1 MFGLSK
7 KKSPLDALEKK
18 YKKLLKEAYNLS
30 KVSRVESD
38 KKQAEA
44 QDILEQ
50 IESLQAASIKLKLK

>member
-1 MFGLSK
+1 MFGLFK
-7 KKSPLDALEKK
+7 KKSPLHALEKK

-50 IESLQAASIKLKLK
+50 IESLRADS